1 MSVSALDAKP
11 QSSPVREEFYG
22 RLAKK
27 NAAPLWEVLAK
38 VVPPTPTT
46 PFVPA
51 LWKYDEMRPLLM
63 ESGSLISAQEAER
76 RVLVLQNPG
85 TPSEPQITG
94 TLYAGLQLVLPGEV
108 APSHRHRASA
118 LRFVVESDGGYTAVS
133 GEKLPMHPGDFILTP
148 SWEYHDHGN
157 AGKGP
162 VIWMDVLDLP
172 LINLMG
178 ASFAEH
184 HPQETQQLTRVEGDS
199 MSRYGASLFPYE
211 YNYKGIHSPL
221 LNYSYAYCREALYD
235 YSRHTDLDACH
246 GYKMQHINPATGGPA
261 MKSIGTF
268 LQILPKGFTGKPYRG
283 TDGTVYTVV
292 EGRGKSVIGGQTFE
306 WGPRD
311 VFVVPSWYPVS
322 HHASEEAVLFSA
334 SDRPIQ
340 KTFGL
345 WREDA
350 PCA

>member
-1 MSVSALDAKP
+1 MSLSALDMKP
-11 QSSPVREEFYG
+11 QASPVREEFYR

-27 NAAPLWEVLAK
+27 NSAPLWEVLAK

-46 PFVPA
+46 PFIPA
-51 LWKYDEMRPLLM
+51 IWKYDEMRPLVM
-63 ESGSLISAQEAER
+63 ESGNLITAQEAER
-76 RVLVLQNPG
+76 RVLILENPG
-85 TPSEPQITG
+85 APGLAQITG

-118 LRFVVESDGGYTAVS
+118 LRYVIESEGGYTAVD
-133 GEKLPMHPGDFILTP
+133 GEKLTMRPGDFIVTP

-157 AGKGP
+157 NTNGP

-178 ASFAEH
+178 TSFAEH
-184 HPQETQQLTRVEGDS
+184 HPQETQELTKTEGDT
-199 MSRYGASLFPYE
+199 MARYGANLFPYE
-211 YNYKGIHSPL
+211 YKSKGVHSPL
-221 LNYSYAYCREALYD
+221 LNYSYDHCREALIQF
-235 YSRHTDLDACH
+235 SKHADLDACH
-246 GYKMQHINPATGGPA
+246 GFKMQHINPATGGSA
-261 MKSIGTF
+261 MKTIGTF
-268 LQILPKGFTGKPYRG
+268 LQMLPKGFSGKAYRG
-283 TDGTVYTVV
+283 TDATVYFAV
-292 EGRGKSVIGGQTFE
+292 EGRGTSTIGDQPFA

-322 HHASEEAVLFSA
+322 HHASEDAVLFSA

-340 KTFGL
+340 KMLGL